1 MYCSEQYACVYDI
14 DHMRRNKQHDY
25 SLVHLYISKSIYV
38 VVLEKCL
45 LVEEIAYIKNTSEEV
60 NSKYV
65 VIIACAAITIGF
77 THNAPYVDTSIYQ
90 KHLFRVS
97 CSRPCMAFSQKI
109 FCNICVCAFELNTV
123 ILNSYDSTL
132 YYINQLRVDQVN
144 IC

>member
-1 MYCSEQYACVYDI
+1 M
-14 DHMRRNKQHDY
+14 
-25 SLVHLYISKSIYV
+25 
-38 VVLEKCL
+38 VLENCV

-90 KHLFRVS
+90 KHLFLVS
-97 CSRPCMAFSQKI
+97 CSRPCMSFSQKI

-132 YYINQLRVDQVN
+132 YYINQLRVD
-144 IC
+144 

>member
-1 MYCSEQYACVYDI
+1 M
-14 DHMRRNKQHDY
+14 
-25 SLVHLYISKSIYV
+25 
-38 VVLEKCL
+38 VLEKCL

-90 KHLFRVS
+90 KQLFLVS

-109 FCNICVCAFELNTV
+109 FCNMRVCAFELNTV

-132 YYINQLRVDQVN
+132 YYINQLRVD
-144 IC
+144 